1 MDIKKLSRNEL
12 EKEMDSIKKQ
22 IKEYEDSI
30 QKLKELRDTIENEL
44 DYRTLLYRMGK
55 GSGN

>member
-1 MDIKKLSRNEL
+1 MDIKKLTRNEL
-12 EKEMDSIKKQ
+12 EKEMDSIRKQ

-55 GSGN
+55 GNGN

>member
-12 EKEMDSIKKQ
+12 EKEMDSIRKQ

-44 DYRTLLYRMGK
+44 NYRTLLYRIGK
-55 GSGN
+55 GNGN

>member
-12 EKEMDSIKKQ
+12 EKEMDSIRKQ

-44 DYRTLLYRMGK
+44 DYRTLLYRIGK
-55 GSGN
+55 GNGN

>member
-12 EKEMDSIKKQ
+12 EKEMDSIRKQ
-22 IKEYEDSI
+22 IKKYEDSI

-44 DYRTLLYRMGK
+44 DYRTLLYRIGK
-55 GSGN
+55 GNGN

>member
-12 EKEMDSIKKQ
+12 EKEMDSIRKQ

-30 QKLKELRDTIENEL
+30 QKLKELRDTIKNEL
-44 DYRTLLYRMGK
+44 DYRTLLYRIGK
-55 GSGN
+55 GNGN